1 MSVPSPPIVNDVPD
15 ARNGQIQ
22 FYWSPPLT
30 GSPITN
36 YTISSVSPSVSVST
50 GPTDNCTLTIFGLT
64 NGTGYTFTIT
74 ADNANGTSD
83 PTTFT
88 TVIPGAPPLPPQ
100 NQSYTFIDDNNVSI
114 SWSAPSSDGGAPIYR
129 YGVWVFPLDS
139 SSNPLSNLVSKVY
152 TFGNQYNAIVQLPF
166 SASLSNY
173 KCNIFSIND
182 ADWSVDNPALYL
194 ALSSFNPTNI
204 TGLQLW
210 LDGLDPLNTGTKPS
224 NGATVSTWTD
234 KSTSSFNATTRTGT
248 ITYNATTNGLVF
260 NGSSA
265 YNITGLTASSLTESV
280 FVVLSFSNVTQTG
293 TILGA
298 SNNGGRQFRIVYN
311 SGSPTALSVQTIKQG
326 ISNTLVSNTTSQA
339 NTKIM
344 VEFVCSST
352 LLTHYLNG
360 SSVGSVSNPTSY
372 DGSLTSVLGVSG
384 SSSSE
389 ILTGTIHEVIRYNV
403 SLSTTDRQKAE
414 GYLAWNWGI
423 QGSLPAGHPYKNSRP
438 TI

>member
-30 GSPITN
+30 GAPITN
-36 YTISSVSPSVSVST
+36 YTISSTSPSVSIST
-50 GPTDNCTLTIFGLT
+50 GPTDNCTRTIFGLT
-64 NGTGYTFTIT
+64 NGTSYTFTIT

-88 TVIPGAPPLPPQ
+88 TVIPGAPPSPPQ
-100 NQSYTFIDDNNVSI
+100 NQSYTFIDNNNVSI
-114 SWSAPSSDGGAPIYR
+114 TWSAPVSDGGSPIYR
-129 YGVWVFPLDS
+129 YGAWVFPLDG
-139 SSNPLSNLVSKVY
+139 SSNPLSNLVTKNY
-152 TFGNQYNAIVQLPF
+152 TFGSQLSTQVQLPF
-166 SASLSNY
+166 SVASSNY
-173 KCNIFSIND
+173 KFTVFAIND
-182 ADWSVDNPALYL
+182 ADWSVDNPALYIT
-194 ALSSFNPTNI
+194 LSPFNPTNI

-210 LDGLDPLNTGTKPS
+210 LDGTDPNNTGTAPS

-265 YNITGLTASSLTESV
+265 YNITGLTSSSLTESV
-280 FVVLSFSNVTQTG
+280 FVVLNFSNVSQSG

-298 SNNGGRQFRIVYN
+298 SGNGGRQFRIVYN
-311 SGSPTALSVQTIKQG
+311 SGSPTSLSVQTIKQG

-360 SSVGSVSNPTSY
+360 TSVGSVSNPNTF

-384 SSSSE
+384 SVSSE

-403 SLSTTDRQKAE
+403 SLSTLDRQKAE
-414 GYLAWNWGI
+414 GYLAWRWGI

-438 TI
+438 TV